1 MRAIPN
7 VCVPE
12 RDKPMLAT
20 AHPITVA
27 PVSTQTTT
35 TVRSTPRRTLLV
47 VDDEEGP
54 RQSLRVV
61 FRNEYD
67 LLLAA
72 DGATA
77 LELARKH
84 RVDVAILDLRMSG
97 MGGIEVL
104 QGLKTVD
111 PHIEV
116 IMLTAYETIDSARQ
130 ALRLGACDYLNKPF
144 EIGTIRTAVAN
155 AMERRTLSFEIRANS
170 EKLHKLQD
178 ELQNQRLEEAMIRS
192 RGEIYASIIHDIN
205 GPLTIISGFLQLI
218 NQKMGN
224 EARIEGEELENVKD
238 RLRRITK
245 QVTNCI
251 DISRR
256 YLSFLRQNPGE
267 TLEVS
272 VNQCLADLGE
282 LMRVHP
288 AVRNNELLI
297 KPLTEDRMVQIN
309 GTDLIQSL
317 RNLIVNALQCSTERH
332 RVLVR
337 GAVIEAP
344 VPEINGPT
352 DRLVPTESFV
362 NSGPM
367 LSLSV
372 EDTGPGISPENM
384 QKLFAKS
391 FTTQEAGKGTGL
403 GLIIVHRLVAR
414 ARGAIHVHTQPGQGT
429 TFTVLL
435 PLT

>member
-1 MRAIPN
+1 M
-7 VCVPE
+7 
-12 RDKPMLAT
+12 
-20 AHPITVA
+20 
-27 PVSTQTTT
+27 
-35 TVRSTPRRTLLV
+35 PRRTLLV

-61 FRNEYD
+61 FKNEYD
-67 LLLAA
+67 LLLAG

-77 LELARKH
+77 LDMARKH
-84 RVDVAILDLRMSG
+84 RIDAAILDLRMGDMS
-97 MGGIEVL
+97 GIEVL

-144 EIGTIRTAVAN
+144 DIPAIRTAVAN
-155 AMERRTLSFEIRANS
+155 AMDRRTLSFEIKANA
-170 EKLHKLQD
+170 EKLLKLQD

-205 GPLTIISGFLQLI
+205 GPLTIMSGFLQLI
-218 NQKMGN
+218 NQRIGDETK
-224 EARIEGEELENVKD
+224 IEGEELEGVKD

-251 DISRR
+251 EISRR
-256 YLSFLRQNPGE
+256 YLSFLRQSPGE
-267 TLEVS
+267 TVRVS

-288 AVRNNELLI
+288 AVKSNELIIRALAQDLMI
-297 KPLTEDRMVQIN
+297 EIN

-317 RNLIVNALQCSTERH
+317 RNLIVNALQCTGERH
-332 RVLVR
+332 RVEVR
-337 GAVIEAP
+337 GAVVHAP
-344 VPEINGPT
+344 IAPAAAERFVA
-352 DRLVPTESFV
+352 TESFQ
-362 NSGPM
+362 NSGS
-367 LSLSV
+367 LLALSV
-372 EDTGPGISPENM
+372 EDTGPGIAPQNM
-384 QKLFAKS
+384 GKLFAES

-403 GLIIVHRLVAR
+403 GLFIVQRLVGR
-414 ARGAIHVHTQPGQGT
+414 ARGAIHVRTRVGQGT
-429 TFTVLL
+429 AFTIYL
-435 PLT
+435 PLR

>member
-1 MRAIPN
+1 
-7 VCVPE
+7 
-12 RDKPMLAT
+12 MLAPFKGSRATSEPLAVALTGT
-20 AHPITVA
+20 APKEG
-27 PVSTQTTT
+27 
-35 TVRSTPRRTLLV
+35 RRRTLLV

-61 FRNEYD
+61 FKNEYE

-77 LELARKH
+77 LDMARKH
-84 RVDVAILDLRMSG
+84 KIDAAILDLRMGDMS
-97 MGGIEVL
+97 GIEVL

-144 EIGTIRTAVAN
+144 DIPAIRTAVAN
-155 AMERRTLSFEIRANS
+155 AMDRRTLSFEIKANT
-170 EKLHKLQD
+170 EKLRSLQD

-218 NQKMGN
+218 NQRMGD
-224 EARIEGEELENVKD
+224 ETKIEGEELENVKD

-251 DISRR
+251 EISRR

-267 TLEVS
+267 TMRVS
-272 VNQCLADLGE
+272 VNQSLADLGE

-288 AVRNNELLI
+288 SVKSNELI
-297 KPLTEDRMVQIN
+297 IQPMGEDVMAQIN

-317 RNLIVNALQCSTERH
+317 RNFIVNALQCSTEKH
-332 RVLVR
+332 RVEVR
-337 GAVIEAP
+337 GEVLNQP
-344 VPEINGPT
+344 VKVPEMNSDGRLISNEHFINSAP
-352 DRLVPTESFV
+352 L
-362 NSGPM
+362 
-367 LSLSV
+367 LALSV
-372 EDTGPGISPENM
+372 EDTGPGIPPEIM
-384 QKLFAKS
+384 KKLFAES
-391 FTTQEAGKGTGL
+391 FTTKEDGKGTGL
-403 GLIIVHRLVAR
+403 GLFIVQRLVAR
-414 ARGAIHVHTQPGQGT
+414 AHGAIHVRSKVGQGT
-429 TFTVLL
+429 TFTIYL
-435 PLT
+435 PLQ

>member
-1 MRAIPN
+1 
-7 VCVPE
+7 
-12 RDKPMLAT
+12 MLAP
-20 AHPITVA
+20 AK
-27 PVSTQTTT
+27 PVSTAASTTA
-35 TVRSTPRRTLLV
+35 STASNGAAKAAPRRTLLV

-61 FRNEYD
+61 FKNEYD

-72 DGATA
+72 DGVTA
-77 LELARKH
+77 LEMARKH
-84 RVDVAILDLRMSG
+84 RIDVAILDLRMGDMS
-97 MGGIEVL
+97 GIEVL

-144 EIGTIRTAVAN
+144 DIPAIRTAVAN
-155 AMERRTLSFEIRANS
+155 AMDRRTLSFEIKANA
-170 EKLHKLQD
+170 EKLLKLQD

-205 GPLTIISGFLQLI
+205 GPLTIMSGFLQLI
-218 NQKMGN
+218 NQRIGEETK
-224 EARIEGEELENVKD
+224 IEGEELEGVKD

-251 DISRR
+251 EISRR

-267 TLEVS
+267 TIRVS

-288 AVRNNELLI
+288 AVKNNELIIRALGED
-297 KPLTEDRMVQIN
+297 LTVEIN

-317 RNLIVNALQCSTERH
+317 RNLIVNALQCTTDKH
-332 RVLVR
+332 RVEVR
-337 GAVIEAP
+337 GLIV
-344 VPEINGPT
+344 NGPIT
-352 DRLVPTESFV
+352 PAADERFVETENFQ

-367 LSLSV
+367 LALSV
-372 EDTGPGISPENM
+372 EDTGPGIAPQNM
-384 QKLFAKS
+384 NKLFAES

-403 GLIIVHRLVAR
+403 GLFIVQRLVAR
-414 ARGAIHVHTQPGQGT
+414 AKGAIHVRTKAGRGT
-429 TFTVLL
+429 TFTIYL
-435 PLT
+435 PVQ

>member
-1 MRAIPN
+1 
-7 VCVPE
+7 
-12 RDKPMLAT
+12 MLAP
-20 AHPITVA
+20 AK
-27 PVSTQTTT
+27 PVSDSAPTLASGATTT
-35 TVRSTPRRTLLV
+35 GSAGKNAPRRTLLI

-61 FRNEYD
+61 FKNEYD

-72 DGATA
+72 DGLTA
-77 LELARKH
+77 LDMARKQ
-84 RVDVAILDLRMSG
+84 RIDAAILDLRMGEMS
-97 MGGIEVL
+97 GIEVL

-144 EIGTIRTAVAN
+144 DIPAIRTAVAN
-155 AMERRTLSFEIRANS
+155 AMERRTLSFEIKANA
-170 EKLHKLQD
+170 EKLLKLQD
-178 ELQNQRLEEAMIRS
+178 EIQNQRLEEAMIRS

-218 NQKMGN
+218 NQRIG
-224 EARIEGEELENVKD
+224 EATAIEGEDLDAVKE

-251 DISRR
+251 EISRR

-267 TLEVS
+267 TMRVS
-272 VNQCLADLGE
+272 VNQCLGDLGE

-288 AVRNNELLI
+288 ALKSNELIIQALA
-297 KPLTEDRMVQIN
+297 EDVAVQVN

-317 RNLIVNALQCSTERH
+317 RNLIVNALQCTGERH
-332 RVLVR
+332 RVEVR
-337 GAVIEAP
+337 GRVISEPLSPAASDERFVATDQFANAAP
-344 VPEINGPT
+344 
-352 DRLVPTESFV
+352 L
-362 NSGPM
+362 
-367 LSLSV
+367 LALSV
-372 EDTGPGISPENM
+372 EDTGPGIPAENM
-384 QKLFAKS
+384 KKLFAQS

-403 GLIIVHRLVAR
+403 GLFIVQRLVGR
-414 ARGAIHVHTQPGQGT
+414 AKGAIHVRTKPGQGT
-429 TFTVLL
+429 AFTIYL
-435 PLT
+435 PMQ